1 MAFPGFEEPTGNT
14 ARLIQH
20 DQNTRSPLDC
30 KRGSERKEACGKS
43 ETPRRHLKPA
53 KRSHTGNSDKLS
65 MNFSIP
71 SSASAL
77 NSHHRS
83 ERKCRPPRR
92 PDRVASHHRTKGI
105 TCVFLTKPSLGS
117 RRAAQTGTLILIK
130 RRYFLR
136 QSVDQLNVFRT
147 FVPKNKSIGSIAV
160 PLTGLRWPP

>member
-1 MAFPGFEEPTGNT
+1 MAFPRFEEPTGNT
-14 ARLIQH
+14 ARLTQH

-30 KRGSERKEACGKS
+30 KRGSDRKEACGKS
-43 ETPRRHLKPA
+43 ETPRRHQKPA

-77 NSHHRS
+77 NSHHLS
-83 ERKCRPPRR
+83 ERKCRPPQR
-92 PDRVASHHRTKGI
+92 PDRVARHHRTKGI
-105 TCVFLTKPSLGS
+105 TCVLLTKPSLGS

-136 QSVDQLNVFRT
+136 QSVDHEN
-147 FVPKNKSIGSIAV
+147 A
-160 PLTGLRWPP
+160 WPALIKAH